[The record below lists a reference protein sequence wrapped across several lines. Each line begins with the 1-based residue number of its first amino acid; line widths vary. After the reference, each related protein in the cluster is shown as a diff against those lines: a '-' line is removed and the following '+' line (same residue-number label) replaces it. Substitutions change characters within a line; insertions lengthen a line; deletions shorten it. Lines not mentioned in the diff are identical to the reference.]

1 MNKMSEDYALK
12 SYEER
17 CLNSKRYR
25 FYFGADS
32 IIRLGLALMFF
43 IEKETYLA
51 IFILVIAGL
60 SGLCAFFI
68 SREIKHYEEIINI
81 YKRRSNAEEAKEAE

>member
-1 MNKMSEDYALK
+1 MNKMSEDYALMG
-12 SYEER
+12 YEER
-17 CLNSKRYR
+17 CLNAKRYR

-43 IEKETYLA
+43 VEKETSLA

-68 SREIKHYEEIINI
+68 SREIKHYEEIIKI
-81 YKRRSNAEEAKEAE
+81 STSGSDAEEAKEAE